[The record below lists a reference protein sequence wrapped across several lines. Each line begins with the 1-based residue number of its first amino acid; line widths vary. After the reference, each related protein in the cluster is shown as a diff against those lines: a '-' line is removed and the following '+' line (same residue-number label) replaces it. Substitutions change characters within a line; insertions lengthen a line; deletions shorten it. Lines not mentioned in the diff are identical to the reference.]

1 MTLLW
6 TKDGQA
12 ECDFRVKGVSRLHLR
27 LGTTA
32 KREAKTR
39 HDAVQVLVK
48 QRRLEMLDQLRRRV
62 LTVERVTAMVQ
73 GGEPL
78 APIAEAVASP
88 GAEPDAGWGTVDEAG
103 VRYLAWMRAHPRK
116 AARTTELA
124 GFQLQ
129 AFVDFEYEGGRI
141 GALPLDRVPS
151 RAVQAYQDS
160 LIAAGKPANSIT
172 TYMARPG
179 ALWRWATEQE
189 AREAREER
197 RPARPIY
204 SPVDGDLLFRE
215 THRRDRVLTKE
226 EAERLMARTPEPLL
240 FAVGCGLLAG
250 LRVGEM
256 LHLRPGLDVDVELGT
271 ITIRD
276 QPDWKTKTRRSRR
289 LVPMSDVL
297 KGIATRHLARYA
309 DASWMVPSPVLPG
322 RPLTEDAL
330 RLEMKAIVEGCGLIY
345 GRAHPQGV
353 VYHTLRHSF
362 ASHAIMRGVDL
373 YTVAKLLG
381 DSLKMVEDVYADLS
395 PDFKR
400 AAVKKLAGAFNLSG
414 IDTANDTE

>member
-1 MTLLW
+1 MTLVW

-12 ECDFRVKGVSRLHLR
+12 ECDFRIKGVARLHLR

-48 QRRLEMLDQLRRRV
+48 QRRIEMLDQLRRRV

-78 APIAEAVASP
+78 VPLAETPAGASS
-88 GAEPDAGWGTVDEAG
+88 ELDAGWGTADEAAA
-103 VRYLAWMRAHPRK
+103 RYIAWMRAHPRK
-116 AARTTELA
+116 TARTTELA
-124 GFQLQ
+124 GFQLK
-129 AFVDFEYEGGRI
+129 AFLDFAYEGRRI

-160 LIAAGKPANSIT
+160 LIAAGTPPNSIT

-179 ALWRWATEQE
+179 ALWRWATVQE

-204 SPVDGDLLFRE
+204 SPVDSDLLFRE
-215 THRRDRVLTKE
+215 THRRDRVLTVE
-226 EAERLMARTPEPLL
+226 EAERLVARTPEPLL

-271 ITIRD
+271 ITVRG
-276 QPDWKTKTRRSRR
+276 QPDWKPKTKRSWR
-289 LVPMSDVL
+289 LVPMSDEL
-297 KGIATRHLARYA
+297 QAIATHHTRRYA
-309 DASWMVPSPVLPG
+309 NASWMMPSPVLPG
-322 RPLTEDAL
+322 QPLTEDSL
-330 RLEMKAIVEGCGLIY
+330 RLEIKKIVEGCGLIY
-345 GRAHPQGV
+345 GRSHPQGV
-353 VYHTLRHSF
+353 VYHTLRHTF
-362 ASHAIMRGVDL
+362 ASHAVMRGVDL

-400 AAVKKLAGAFNLSG
+400 AAVKKLASAFNLSG
-414 IDTANDTE
+414 IDTANVTE